1 MGEAVSTAALT
12 VEHIIIL
19 TICIVIITR
28 IVIAIVS
35 SKSLSYH
42 GLLQVED
49 IGEKFPESRGE
60 LRFLVPLQVV

>member
-12 VEHIIIL
+12 VEHIVIL
-19 TICIVIITR
+19 TITICIVIIAR
-28 IVIAIVS
+28 IVS
-35 SKSLSYH
+35 SKLLSHLYH

>member
-12 VEHIIIL
+12 VEHIIIIL
-19 TICIVIITR
+19 TITICIVIIAR
-28 IVIAIVS
+28 IVS
-35 SKSLSYH
+35 SKSLSHH